1 MSMKSVVK
9 ISCYTGHGNAVA
21 IVSFSYFFVF
31 SSFETQE
38 KYYKNDSKENTGV
51 YVNGVKHTCNRKN
64 ENTIKK

>member
-1 MSMKSVVK
+1 MEMQSQLCPFR
-9 ISCYTGHGNAVA
+9 IS
-21 IVSFSYFFVF
+21 SFF

-51 YVNGVKHTCNRKN
+51 YVNEVKHTCNRKN

>member
-1 MSMKSVVK
+1 MSMKSVIR

-31 SSFETQE
+31 STFETQE
-38 KYYKNDSKENTGV
+38 KDYKNDSEENTGI
-51 YVNGVKHTCNRKN
+51 YVSGVKHTRNRKN